1 MAEESFMDKA
11 KNFVTEKIGNMEK
24 PEAEVTDVDFKK
36 VSLSSVEYLAKV
48 SVTNPYSHSIPICD
62 IKYTLKSVNREIASG
77 TIPDPGSIKAS
88 DVTVL
93 EVLLKVPHSILLTLV
108 KDLGADWDFDYELD
122 IGLIIDLPVIG
133 NFTIPLNKKG
143 EFKLPSL
150 F

>member
-1 MAEESFMDKA
+1 MW
-11 KNFVTEKIGNMEK
+11 
-24 PEAEVTDVDFKK
+24 
-36 VSLSSVEYLAKV
+36 
-48 SVTNPYSHSIPICD
+48 IC
-62 IKYTLKSVNREIASG
+62 REIASG
-77 TIPDPGSIKAS
+77 TIPDPGSIRAS

>member
-11 KNFVTEKIGNMEK
+11 KNFVAEKIGNMGK

-77 TIPDPGSIKAS
+77 TIPDPGSIRAS